1 MAFGFLPF
9 LSAAFGWI
17 YFLCWSGSF
26 YPQPLLNFTRKTTA
40 GTTVDFPLI
49 NCLGKDVCNL
59 SGGSNPSPLPSKKK
73 KKRKPGLTH
82 HFARSRDAGFLAY
95 LVSNACLYYS
105 PVVRS
110 QYAARNN
117 GLTPTVAFNDIT
129 FAAHALLLSCITTS
143 QYLPKFWGFAPA
155 PGTKPSRFITGIAFG
170 CVVGVVVVAF
180 VVAAAPVGADP
191 RANWCALDLVY
202 AVSYVKLVITL
213 IKYTPQ
219 VITNYRNKSTK
230 GWSIW
235 QILLDFSGGLL
246 SCAQQAIDSYLQHDW
261 SGITGNPVKF
271 ALGNVSMVYDVVFM
285 TQHYILYRGS
295 EGKADER
302 DSLLRSD
309 DEEHQR
315 QD

>member
-1 MAFGFLPF
+1 MAFELLPF
-9 LSAAFGWI
+9 LSAVFGWI

-26 YPQPLLNFTRKTTA
+26 YPQPLLNFHRKTTA

-49 NCLGKDVCNL
+49 NCLG
-59 SGGSNPSPLPSKKK
+59 
-73 KKRKPGLTH
+73 
-82 HFARSRDAGFLAY
+82 FLAY
-95 LVSNACLYYS
+95 F
-105 PVVRS
+105 
-110 QYAARNN
+110 YAARNH

-143 QYLPKFWGFAPA
+143 QYVPKLWGFAPA
-155 PGTKPSRFITGIAFG
+155 PGTKPSRFISGIALG
-170 CVVGVVVVAF
+170 CVVGVIVVAF
-180 VVAAAPVGADP
+180 VVAAAPGDADP
-191 RANWCALDLVY
+191 RTSWVALDVVY

-246 SCAQQAIDSYLQHDW
+246 SVGQQAIDSYLQRDW

-271 ALGNVSMVYDVVFM
+271 ALGNVSMVYDIVFM
-285 TQHYILYRGS
+285 TQHYVLYRGS

-302 DSLLRSD
+302 DSLLRGD

-315 QD
+315 LD

>member
-1 MAFGFLPF
+1 MAVELLPF
-9 LSAAFGWI
+9 LSAVFGWI

-26 YPQPLLNFTRKTTA
+26 YPQPLLNFRRKTTA

-49 NCLGKDVCNL
+49 NCLG
-59 SGGSNPSPLPSKKK
+59 
-73 KKRKPGLTH
+73 
-82 HFARSRDAGFLAY
+82 FLAY
-95 LVSNACLYYS
+95 FVSNAAFYYS
-105 PVVRS
+105 P
-110 QYAARNN
+110 
-117 GLTPTVAFNDIT
+117 
-129 FAAHALLLSCITTS
+129 LL
-143 QYLPKFWGFAPA
+143 WGFAPA
-155 PGTKPSRFITGIAFG
+155 HGTKPSRFISGIAAG
-170 CVVGVVVVAF
+170 CVVGVIVIGF
-180 VVAAAPVGADP
+180 VVAAAPGDGDP
-191 RANWCALDLVY
+191 RTSWCALDVVY

-246 SCAQQAIDSYLQHDW
+246 SVGQQAIDSYMQRDW

-295 EGKADER
+295 DGKADER
-302 DSLLRSD
+302 DSLLRGD

-315 QD
+315 LD

>member
-1 MAFGFLPF
+1 MAFEFLPF

-49 NCLGKDVCNL
+49 NCLAYV
-59 SGGSNPSPLPSKKK
+59 
-73 KKRKPGLTH
+73 LTRH
-82 HFARSRDAGFLAY
+82 LAGFLAY
-95 LVSNACLYYS
+95 FISNSCLYYS
-105 PVVRS
+105 PLVRS
-110 QYAARNN
+110 QYAARNH

-143 QYLPKFWGFAPA
+143 QYFPKLWGFAAA
-155 PGTKPSRFITGIAFG
+155 PGTKPSRFISGIAFG
-170 CVVGVVVVAF
+170 CVVGVAVVSLI
-180 VVAAAPVGADP
+180 VAAAPSDGDP
-191 RANWCALDLVY
+191 RTSWCALDIVY
-202 AVSYVKLVITL
+202 AISYVKLVITL

-219 VITNYRNKSTK
+219 VITNYRNRSTK

-271 ALGNVSMVYDVVFM
+271 ALGNVSMAYDVVFM

-302 DSLLRSD
+302 DSLLRTD

-315 QD
+315 LD

>member
-1 MAFGFLPF
+1 MAFEFLPF
-9 LSAAFGWI
+9 LSAVFGWI

-26 YPQPLLNFTRKTTA
+26 YPQPLLNFHRKTTA

-49 NCLGKDVCNL
+49 NCLGTAL
-59 SGGSNPSPLPSKKK
+59 TLPT
-73 KKRKPGLTH
+73 P
-82 HFARSRDAGFLAY
+82 AGFLAY
-95 LVSNACLYYS
+95 FVSNAAFYYS
-105 PVVRS
+105 PVVRA
-110 QYAARNN
+110 QYAARNH

-143 QYLPKFWGFAPA
+143 QYVPKLWGFTPA
-155 PGTKPSRFITGIAFG
+155 PGTNPSRFISGIASG
-170 CVVGVVVVAF
+170 CIVGVAVVGLIVAS
-180 VVAAAPVGADP
+180 APGDGDP
-191 RANWCALDLVY
+191 ITSWCALDVVY

-246 SCAQQAIDSYLQHDW
+246 SVAQQAIDSYLQRDW

-271 ALGNVSMVYDVVFM
+271 ALGNVSMVYDLVFM
-285 TQHYILYRGS
+285 TQHYVLYRGS
-295 EGKADER
+295 DGKADER
-302 DSLLRSD
+302 DSLLRAD

-315 QD
+315 LD

>member
-1 MAFGFLPF
+1 MLVRLLLPPASTQ
-9 LSAAFGWI
+9 LHEENHGRHN
-17 YFLCWSGSF
+17 SGL
-26 YPQPLLNFTRKTTA
+26 PLDQLPGYVAGRKL
-40 GTTVDFPLI
+40 FPLAYA
-49 NCLGKDVCNL
+49 
-59 SGGSNPSPLPSKKK
+59 
-73 KKRKPGLTH
+73 LTRH
-82 HFARSRDAGFLAY
+82 LAGFLAY
-95 LVSNACLYYS
+95 FISNSCLYYS
-105 PVVRS
+105 PLVRS
-110 QYAARNN
+110 QYAARNH

-143 QYLPKFWGFAPA
+143 QYFPKLWGFAAA
-155 PGTKPSRFITGIAFG
+155 PGTKPSRFISGIAFG
-170 CVVGVVVVAF
+170 CVVGVAVVSLI
-180 VVAAAPVGADP
+180 VAAAPSDGDP
-191 RANWCALDLVY
+191 RTSWCALDIVY
-202 AVSYVKLVITL
+202 AISYVKLVITL

-271 ALGNVSMVYDVVFM
+271 ALGNVSMAYDVVFM

-302 DSLLRSD
+302 DSLLRAD

-315 QD
+315 LD